1 MEANRQL
8 NRFLQED
15 LGIPQESV
23 EMATRYASSS
33 AGSVPMVLWQY
44 GLIDL
49 SQLDKVFDWIEAV

>member
-1 MEANRQL
+1 MESNRL
-8 NRFLQED
+8 LTRFLQED

-49 SQLDKVFDWIEAV
+49 NQLDRVFDWMETV